1 MVVVTP
7 RSSKRTNVIHARAIE
22 GSVRN
27 YSKQKTIADVHF
39 HYPNKC
45 LSDRTQTATAA
56 AAEVSSQKNRKPS
69 RIIETRLD
77 KSTQKSAKVIT
88 HYIRIRDHS
97 SITSEFFLAFLGPPT
112 HLRQHK

>member
-1 MVVVTP
+1 MDNVLYGWPNNGGCDP

-56 AAEVSSQKNRKPS
+56 AAAAAAEVSSQKNRKPS

-88 HYIRIRDHS
+88 YYTINTKVRS
-97 SITSEFFLAFLGPPT
+97 M
-112 HLRQHK
+112 

>member
-1 MVVVTP
+1 MDVPSMVVVTP

-56 AAEVSSQKNRKPS
+56 AAAAAAEVSSQKNRKPS

-88 HYIRIRDHS
+88 YYIRRPERIEGSDL
-97 SITSEFFLAFLGPPT
+97 E
-112 HLRQHK
+112 

>member
-1 MVVVTP
+1 MDVPSMVVVTP

-56 AAEVSSQKNRKPS
+56 AEVSSQKNRKPS

-88 HYIRIRDHS
+88 LTYVLHTYYVDLHS
-97 SITSEFFLAFLGPPT
+97 TYVYLNIT
-112 HLRQHK
+112 KIK

>member
-56 AAEVSSQKNRKPS
+56 AEVSSQKNRKPS

-88 HYIRIRDHS
+88 YLLTTYVHRPTYTIYINIS
-97 SITSEFFLAFLGPPT
+97 YY
-112 HLRQHK
+112 

>member
-1 MVVVTP
+1 MDVPSMVVVTP

-88 HYIRIRDHS
+88 YYIRRPERIEGSDL
-97 SITSEFFLAFLGPPT
+97 E
-112 HLRQHK
+112 

>member
-1 MVVVTP
+1 MYFIDDPSMVVVTP

-56 AAEVSSQKNRKPS
+56 AAAEVSTQKNRKPS

-88 HYIRIRDHS
+88 YYTINTKVRS
-97 SITSEFFLAFLGPPT
+97 M
-112 HLRQHK
+112 

>member
-1 MVVVTP
+1 MDGPSMVVVTP

-56 AAEVSSQKNRKPS
+56 AAKVSSQKNRKPS

-88 HYIRIRDHS
+88 YTTYVH
-97 SITSEFFLAFLGPPT
+97 IT
-112 HLRQHK
+112 